1 MKVEKG
7 LAEAT
12 EEEEEVTVEAVEVD
26 MVVVGVEAAVAGEAT
41 VAEEDM
47 VADTAGEELIEALS
61 EIVAQ
66 SLSKKAKKLK

>member
-26 MVVVGVEAAVAGEAT
+26 IVVVEVEAAVPGEAT

-61 EIVAQ
+61 EIAAQ